1 MALQNSMRL
10 QNKVAIVTGAASGI
24 GQAIAVRF
32 AKEGASVVVDYI
44 GGPDVANQTQQQI
57 SSIGGK
63 SVALAA
69 DVSKPDQVRTLIA
82 GAVKAFGKLDI
93 VVNNAGIEKK
103 LAFVDY
109 PVEELRKILDVN
121 LIGPFLVCQTAARQM
136 IQQGKGGRL
145 INISSIHEDLP
156 MPTNAAYC
164 VSKGG
169 LRMLTRTIAVELA
182 KDKITVNNIGP
193 GAVFTPIDADV
204 EAMPEMEK
212 ALMSEIPLGRWGKPE
227 EIAGLAVY
235 LASDEAA
242 YVTGSTYFID
252 GGMLRQSGSY

>member
-1 MALQNSMRL
+1 MRL
-10 QNKVAIVTGAASGI
+10 QNKVAIVTGSATGI
-24 GQAIAVRF
+24 GQAIAIRF
-32 AKEGASVVVDYI
+32 AQEGAAVVVDYV
-44 GGPDVANQTQQQI
+44 GAPDTPSQTEDAI
-57 SSIGGK
+57 KSFGGK
-63 SVALAA
+63 TIAVAA
-69 DVSKPDQVRTLIA
+69 DVSKPDQVQNLVDS
-82 GAVKAFGKLDI
+82 AVSAFGRLDI

-103 LAFVDY
+103 FAFVDY
-109 PVEELRKILDVN
+109 PLDVVEKILAVN
-121 LIGPFLVCQTAARQM
+121 LVGPFLVSQAAARQM
-136 IQQGKGGRL
+136 IKQGQGGRV

-164 VSKGG
+164 ASKGG

-182 KDKITVNNIGP
+182 KYNITVNNIGP
-193 GAVFTPIDADV
+193 GAVFTPIDADIEEQPEV
-204 EAMPEMEK
+204 EK
-212 ALMSEIPLGRWGKPE
+212 LLMAEIPLNRWGKPE

>member
-1 MALQNSMRL
+1 MRL
-10 QNKVAIVTGAASGI
+10 QDKVAIVTGAGTGI

-32 AKEGASVVVDYI
+32 AREGAAVVVDYI
-44 GGPDVANQTQQQI
+44 GKPDVAAQTQEQI
-57 SSIGGK
+57 SSFGGR
-63 SVALAA
+63 SVAIAA
-69 DVSKPDQVRTLIA
+69 DISKPDQVQNLID
-82 GAVKAFGKLDI
+82 GAVKAFGKLDV
-93 VVNNAGIEKK
+93 VVNNAGVEKK
-103 LAFVDY
+103 AAFVDY
-109 PVEELRKILDVN
+109 PLEELQKILAIN
-121 LIGPFLVCQTAARQM
+121 LIGPFLVSQAAARQM
-136 IQQGKGGRL
+136 IRQGQGGRL
-145 INISSIHEDLP
+145 INISSVHEDLP

-204 EAMPEMEK
+204 EAQPEMEK
-212 ALMSEIPLGRWGKPE
+212 ALMSEIPLNRWGKPE

>member
-1 MALQNSMRL
+1 MRL
-10 QNKVAIVTGAASGI
+10 QDKVAIVTGAATGI

-32 AKEGASVVVDYI
+32 AREGAAVVVDYI
-44 GGPDVANQTQQQI
+44 GKPGAAGKTEERI
-57 SSIGGK
+57 AAFGGK
-63 SVALAA
+63 SIAIAA
-69 DVSKPDQVRTLIA
+69 DISQPDRVQSLID

-93 VVNNAGIEKK
+93 VVNNAGVEKK

-109 PVEELRKILDVN
+109 PLDELQKILDIN
-121 LIGPFLVCQTAARQM
+121 LVGPFLVSQAAARQM
-136 IQQGKGGRL
+136 IRQGHGGRL
-145 INISSIHEDLP
+145 INISSVHEDLP

-164 VSKGG
+164 ISKGG

-212 ALMSEIPLGRWGKPE
+212 ALMGEIPLNRWGKPE

-242 YVTGSTYFID
+242 YITGSTYFID